1 MTKKLLL
8 LVFASSFL
16 AVVNCFSQGVV
27 FDSLK
32 ANTGTNKTLIF
43 TPVANY
49 GHKIYGFDAGTR
61 TDLRFASRANTP
73 IWSDIMTI
81 TSAGNV
87 GIGTIS
93 PTEKLTLN
101 GNILLA
107 SQNFIGFAL
116 SNSFTYDGK
125 TQPHY
130 GMQWAPDSWS
140 GAGNSLWMAS
150 YGGLKFF
157 TTGVLRIAVNDAGN
171 TGIGTASPVVK
182 LSVYGGNNNEGAIS
196 IQSGVDSRFYIQEG
210 DNMLKIGGVNSG
222 VGVINVINT
231 GNVGIGTTTTGSNK
245 LAVEGTIA
253 ARKIKVTQASPW
265 PDFVFDSSYQLP
277 SLWEIKNY
285 VTVNKHLP
293 DVPSAKE
300 VEKNGQDLGEMNR
313 VLLQKV
319 EELTLH
325 LIEMN
330 EKKSDLEKRVEIL
343 ERLYNQEHPSSH

>member
-1 MTKKLLL
+1 MTKKFLLL
-8 LVFASSFL
+8 ACAGTLFA
-16 AVVNCFSQGVV
+16 AVSCFSQGVA

-61 TDLRFASRANTP
+61 SDLRFATRANTP

-116 SNSFTYDGK
+116 NDRFTYDGK
-125 TQPHY
+125 LQPNY
-130 GMQWAPDSWS
+130 GMQWTPDSWS
-140 GAGNSLWMAS
+140 AAGNSLWMAS

-157 TTGVLRIAVNDAGN
+157 TTGVLRMAINDAGN
-171 TGIGTASPVVK
+171 VGIGTASP
-182 LSVYGGNNNEGAIS
+182 
-196 IQSGVDSRFYIQEG
+196 
-210 DNMLKIGGVNSG
+210 
-222 VGVINVINT
+222 
-231 GNVGIGTTTTGSNK
+231 GSNK

-253 ARKIKVTQASPW
+253 ARKVKVTQASPW
-265 PDFVFDSSYQLP
+265 PDFVFDSTYQLP

-343 ERLYNQEHPSSH
+343 ERLYNQEHPSNH